1 MNASMNRAD
10 QGSHESHV
18 SRVVDSC
25 SQPYWAVV
33 RTRAQRE
40 LTVRVLLELAH
51 HEIYLPQILVQQRIK
66 PLFPT
71 YLFVRLGKK
80 QHWYPIRWTPHVLDV
95 LMSGDH
101 PAQLEDKILDGYRR
115 REGRDGFVK
124 LPSPPRL
131 RKDQPVRIIRGSF
144 EGQIAIHQGMSG
156 KERALVLLN
165 LLGQKVPVE
174 LPSRDLE
181 PLPVAVR

>member
-1 MNASMNRAD
+1 MNASTD
-10 QGSHESHV
+10 LEQTTGSLKPNGIMS
-18 SRVVDSC
+18 SNSC

-33 RTRAQRE
+33 QVESQCEHVVRLLLMRARYE
-40 LTVRVLLELAH
+40 TYMPR
-51 HEIYLPQILVQQRIK
+51 ILRARSRIA
-66 PLFPT
+66 PLFPG
-71 YLFVRLGKK
+71 YLFVRIVDR
-80 QHWYPIRWTPHVLDV
+80 WYPVIWTVGVVRL
-95 LMSGDH
+95 LMSGDQ
-101 PAQLEDKILDGYRR
+101 PARLPEKAMTEIRK
-115 REGRDGFVK
+115 REIGGFVK